1 MKEGCRKST
10 GQRRL
15 HDLEYGQNSR
25 TKQRGLTA
33 WRLYPASGAKS
44 DDDLLMTS
52 ATRTLRKIKFQEWFW
67 NIDFNT
73 YFTNTLFRGIKIS
86 KTRLATLYALQIVWQ
101 KAGKTLPVFFFVDEH
116 NNTNM
121 EPQAKKQR
129 VWKVLKV
136 IPEEKQL
143 LVQEPKDA
151 DNIRKALCK
160 LFIQWFWQL
169 NLCFNTYRGDCF
181 GSLRL

>member
-1 MKEGCRKST
+1 MSVLQRCPLRESWLYHRTTRDLWELRRMSLRKTKKLLHNSAWLRRPIERKAEDNLKEGCRKST

-15 HDLEYGQNSR
+15 HDVEYGQNSR

-86 KTRLATLYALQIVWQ
+86 KTILATLYALFHDI
-101 KAGKTLPVFFFVDEH
+101 
-116 NNTNM
+116 
-121 EPQAKKQR
+121 
-129 VWKVLKV
+129 
-136 IPEEKQL
+136 
-143 LVQEPKDA
+143 
-151 DNIRKALCK
+151 
-160 LFIQWFWQL
+160 
-169 NLCFNTYRGDCF
+169 
-181 GSLRL
+181 